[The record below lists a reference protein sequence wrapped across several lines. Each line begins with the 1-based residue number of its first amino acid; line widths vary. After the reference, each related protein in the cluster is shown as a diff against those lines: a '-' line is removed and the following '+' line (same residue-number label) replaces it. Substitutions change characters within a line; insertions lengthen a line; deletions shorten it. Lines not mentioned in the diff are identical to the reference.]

1 MSSTVYNHPDG
12 FTLAFNDHT
21 LIATD
26 DDGKTVSL
34 PIGPLGLVE
43 LGLALLALA
52 AEQDESLKQEGR

>member
-1 MSSTVYNHPDG
+1 MNRTVYNHPDG

-26 DDGKTVSL
+26 DNEKTVSL

-43 LGLALLALA
+43 LGNALLALA
-52 AEQDESLKQEGR
+52 AEQDDKLKREGC